1 MRFLLNCVIAFESH
15 NAQTELVRYLIFK
28 KNNILPA
35 YGNSASR
42 TEQASVRGFSN
53 SASICAVAKSMLES
67 SLSYPSIAFSPHCGC
82 SYVSQLYVGFWSLN
96 PFVGRGSEGRDRADW
111 LVADSWCWFSMKEQ
125 YCWLVGWQ
133 TKRTSE
139 DGRQMQTKHDK
150 LYPRRI

>member
-28 KNNILPA
+28 KNNILPT

-82 SYVSQLYVGFWSLN
+82 SDTPPVWLPLVYSLGN
-96 PFVGRGSEGRDRADW
+96 RAMILPTETGLKGTYWPPPYTRGIKLALIRSIMVFVHTIKA
-111 LVADSWCWFSMKEQ
+111 L
-125 YCWLVGWQ
+125 
-133 TKRTSE
+133 
-139 DGRQMQTKHDK
+139 
-150 LYPRRI
+150 